1 MKNITLEKDKLV
13 LFISILKIIS
23 IFYVIPLYSFL
34 GIEGSYL
41 YAIGLGIIFI
51 FMSLSTGLSS
61 SVILILEKYDD
72 KKILNIYK
80 KILYGLD
87 LVFFLLLLIFSD
99 KIAILFTIFGDNN
112 LEKISLIIKFVSF
125 YILLTTPV
133 DIYREY
139 LSKKNLDKSI
149 SNSKG
154 IDNFVKAFLSII
166 LAFIG
171 IKLNLEIHFVVGL
184 VLLASFIS
192 SLCSCIYTK
201 VVIVKYK
208 DKRIIKK
215 KIDNKILVPMIIKY
229 SIPFII
235 LEVFKSLSTS
245 LDLFFVPKALFN
257 NYKYSVSETYQ
268 IFGDLIVWSHYLNE
282 LFIIFITGI
291 IIYILESKKYKD
303 ISIRIKKSIELVL
316 FIGLPIIVI
325 LSILSNNIWT
335 FFYGG
340 SNYGPTM
347 YAYYVFLLFFY
358 LLFILSTKNIYEL
371 KNYKLIYISLLLGLL
386 ANGLLKL
393 PLMYGFYLMG
403 LPAFYGAITSIFI
416 GYLVPIIIFLIYI
429 NNKYKVN
436 YENSIKTIIDIF
448 IAVII
453 MAIVLIALKFIISFR
468 TKIRIIN
475 LIAIL
480 IYSLIGAIIYLLV
493 CIKNKTFE
501 HVIGD
506 IDRIVS
512 VK

>member
-61 SVILILEKYDD
+61 SVFLILEKYDD

-99 KIAILFTIFGDNN
+99 KIAIFFTIFGDNN

-268 IFGDLIVWSHYLNE
+268 IFG
-282 LFIIFITGI
+282 FIIFITGI

-303 ISIRIKKSIELVL
+303 ISSRIKKSIELVL

-468 TKIRIIN
+468 TKIRVIN

>member
-23 IFYVIPLYSFL
+23 IFYVIPLYFFL

-215 KIDNKILVPMIIKY
+215 KIDNKIFY
-229 SIPFII
+229 SIYNFR
-235 LEVFKSLSTS
+235 
-245 LDLFFVPKALFN
+245 
-257 NYKYSVSETYQ
+257 
-268 IFGDLIVWSHYLNE
+268 
-282 LFIIFITGI
+282 
-291 IIYILESKKYKD
+291 
-303 ISIRIKKSIELVL
+303 SI
-316 FIGLPIIVI
+316 
-325 LSILSNNIWT
+325 
-335 FFYGG
+335 
-340 SNYGPTM
+340 
-347 YAYYVFLLFFY
+347 
-358 LLFILSTKNIYEL
+358 
-371 KNYKLIYISLLLGLL
+371 
-386 ANGLLKL
+386 
-393 PLMYGFYLMG
+393 
-403 LPAFYGAITSIFI
+403 
-416 GYLVPIIIFLIYI
+416 
-429 NNKYKVN
+429 
-436 YENSIKTIIDIF
+436 
-448 IAVII
+448 
-453 MAIVLIALKFIISFR
+453 
-468 TKIRIIN
+468 
-475 LIAIL
+475 
-480 IYSLIGAIIYLLV
+480 
-493 CIKNKTFE
+493 
-501 HVIGD
+501 
-506 IDRIVS
+506 
-512 VK
+512 